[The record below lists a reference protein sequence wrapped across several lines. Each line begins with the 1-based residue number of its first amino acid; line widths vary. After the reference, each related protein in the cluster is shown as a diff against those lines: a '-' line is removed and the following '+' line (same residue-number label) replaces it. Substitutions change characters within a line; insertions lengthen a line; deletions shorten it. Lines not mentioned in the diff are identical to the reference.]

1 VSVVARSK
9 KEVPASPGAQL
20 LHAHKS
26 SPAALSGGS
35 PQRDTGTLGKALE
48 VLDVIAMATKPL
60 RFTHILN
67 ELNQPRGT
75 LHRNLSNL
83 VEEGLVDVSTA
94 GSYSPGLRLLN
105 LAAQAWSK
113 NTLRN
118 VADPHIRRL
127 HEATGETVHLGVLSG
142 LEVIYLDKLESRQAV
157 RMHSQVGNASP
168 LYCTGIGKAILS
180 ILPEEE
186 FAAKAAAFDYVQHT
200 PTTLFTPE
208 LLTAEIEKSRSS
220 RIARDREEHEPGICC
235 VAGSVGNVEAGIF
248 AGLSVTAPSFRVD
261 EAKLREWETLVYGI
275 ARDIEKDLGPALGP
289 RHGE

>member
-9 KEVPASPGAQL
+9 REASPSSGAKL
-20 LHAHKS
+20 LRAHNNPSAAILES
-26 SPAALSGGS
+26 SLK
-35 PQRDTGTLGKALE
+35 RNTGTLGKALE
-48 VLDVIAMATKPL
+48 VLDVIAVAPRPL

-67 ELNQPRGT
+67 ELRQPRGT

-83 VEEGLVDVSTA
+83 VEEGLVDVNPN

-113 NTLRN
+113 NTLRS

-142 LEVIYLDKLESRQAV
+142 LDVIYLDKLESQQAV

-168 LYCTGIGKAILS
+168 LYCTGIGKAILAL
-180 ILPEEE
+180 LPEEE
-186 FAAKAAAFDYVQHT
+186 FAAKATAFDYVKHT
-200 PTTLFTPE
+200 PTTLHTAA
-208 LLTAEIEKSRSS
+208 LLTSEIDDIRSS
-220 RIARDREEHEPGICC
+220 GIAHDREEHEPGICC
-235 VAGSVGNVEAGIF
+235 VAAGFGGCGTGIF
-248 AGLSVTAPSFRVD
+248 AGLSITAPSFRID
-261 EAKLREWETLVYGI
+261 AEKITRWETLVHGI
-275 ARDIEKDLGPALGP
+275 ARDIEKDLEPALGP